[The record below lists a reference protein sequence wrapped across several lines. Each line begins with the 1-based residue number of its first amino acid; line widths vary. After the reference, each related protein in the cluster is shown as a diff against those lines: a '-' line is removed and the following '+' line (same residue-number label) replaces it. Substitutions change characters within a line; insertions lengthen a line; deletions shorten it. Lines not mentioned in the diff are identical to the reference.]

1 MMKSEEITQEQG
13 YHKVLA
19 ERKRSEEAAKQG

>member
-19 ERKRSEEAAKQG
+19 ERKRSKEEGERD